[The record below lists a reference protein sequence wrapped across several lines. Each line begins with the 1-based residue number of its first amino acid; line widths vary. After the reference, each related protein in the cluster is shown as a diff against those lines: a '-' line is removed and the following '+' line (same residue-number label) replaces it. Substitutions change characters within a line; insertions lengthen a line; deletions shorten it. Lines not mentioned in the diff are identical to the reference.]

1 VGAAAV
7 KNGADCLLIDAEG
20 EYEGKYVEA
29 QRYVTLLR
37 KQIGNTFPV
46 ALAGFPYV
54 DYHPAFPYS
63 VFLGPGG
70 AQYNVPQMYWHDIGV
85 SVDSVYAHTYRY
97 NRVWGRPM
105 YPLGQLTGP
114 PPARE
119 IVRFRQLS
127 IAYGAGG
134 VSWWDWQE
142 AANAG
147 WKAIGQPISVLAG
160 FTPSRTIVNLRR
172 GARGDL
178 VVWAQQHLRSAA
190 QTVPVDGA
198 FGSTTERA
206 VKNFQTAHG
215 LVGTGIID
223 ALTWQSLLRLP
234 AAKVRWKKTNAGGA
248 TAARAL
254 GFTPVP
260 KSASLPA
267 VRNELAGRRH

>member
-1 VGAAAV
+1 
-7 KNGADCLLIDAEG
+7 
-20 EYEGKYVEA
+20 
-29 QRYVTLLR
+29 
-37 KQIGNTFPV
+37 V

-97 NRVWGRPM
+97 NRVWGRAM

-114 PPARE
+114 PPPRE

-127 IAYGAGG
+127 IAYAAGG

-142 AANAG
+142 SSNASWRAVG
-147 WKAIGQPISVLAG
+147 QQIGALAG
-160 FTPSRTIVNLRR
+160 FTPSKAIVSLRR
-172 GARGDL
+172 GARSDL

-190 QTVPVDGA
+190 QTLPVDGA
-198 FGSTTERA
+198 FGSQTELA
-206 VKNFQTAHG
+206 VKNFQIGRG
-215 LVGTGIID
+215 LAPTGIID
-223 ALTWQSLLRLP
+223 AVTWQSLLRFP
-234 AAKVRWKKTNAGGA
+234 AARVRWKKTKTGGA
-248 TAARAL
+248 TTARAS

-260 KSASLPA
+260 ESASLPA
-267 VRNELAGRRH
+267 VRNELARRRH